1 MVDRVLEAKQKDTM
15 KNLLD
20 EAIFT
25 AIQPALDRADHLIQE
40 IQLAQL
46 EDVLE
51 VPAGRHAR

>member
-1 MVDRVLEAKQKDTM
+1 M

-25 AIQPALDRADHLIQE
+25 AIQPVLERADHLIRD

-46 EDVLE
+46 EDALE
-51 VPAGRHAR
+51 IPAGRHAL